1 MNNIKNPFF
10 TVAIPSW
17 NGWDF
22 IKTSIESVLMQTFKE
37 FELIIIDDASNDGS
51 WDYIK
56 SIKDP
61 RVKFY
66 RNEYNLGIV
75 ANWRKCLEKAN
86 GKWFKFLLHDDFL
99 FPDTLQILKGLI
111 DKYPEN
117 YVIVTSGINF
127 DDFDK
132 VKPLLEIKSR
142 ELNNTDKYLKPIEQ
156 IIEARKRFNQT
167 WAMPNAYTMLTRDYI
182 ELFNSDGYLDIE
194 KKFGDTG
201 HLVDYYILYSIA
213 LKYKTMIEMDVPLY
227 AVRFHPANFSL
238 SYNQNL
244 LYHLNGD
251 KYVHYKLYEYKGIEH
266 FYIIRHA
273 VKIYIHHLKSYNREI
288 LNLIFLKKLI
298 QVLIFIFKH
307 LFNPN
312 KLSKIK

>member
-1 MNNIKNPFF
+1 MGQVGQPFF
-10 TVAIPSW
+10 TVAIPAW
-17 NGWDF
+17 NGVDF
-22 IKTSIESVLMQTFKE
+22 IKTSTGSVLNQTFKD
-37 FELIIIDDASNDGS
+37 FELIIVDDASTDGA
-51 WDYIK
+51 WEYIQ

-61 RVKFY
+61 RVKVF
-66 RNEYNLGIV
+66 RNQRNVGIV
-75 ANWRKCLEKAN
+75 KNWRNCLEKAN

-99 FPDTLQILKGLI
+99 FPDALQILKVLI

-117 YVIVTSGINF
+117 YVIVTSGVNF
-127 DDFDK
+127 DNFDK
-132 VKPLLEIKSR
+132 VKHLLEIKSR
-142 ELNNTDKYLKPIEQ
+142 ELKDTDKYLKPMKQ

-167 WAMPNAYTMLTRDYI
+167 WAMPNAYTMLRRDYI
-182 ELFNSDGYLDIE
+182 ELFNSDNYLDIE

-201 HLVDYYILYSIA
+201 HLVDYYILYGIA
-213 LKYKTMIEMDVPLY
+213 LKYKTMIEMDFPLY
-227 AVRFHPANFSL
+227 AVRFHPTNFSR

-251 KYVHYKLYEYKGIEH
+251 KYVHYKLYKYKGIEH

-273 VKIYIHHLKSYNREI
+273 VRIYIHHLKSYKREI
-288 LNLIFLKKLI
+288 LNLIFLRKLS

-312 KLSKIK
+312 KLPKIK